1 MSAIIPKTF
10 IVKTSTR
17 KNYLWIACIT
27 LLFCDVAIA
36 TDFSKLVKQVDP
48 AVVTIYT
55 REHQEVKSGQSITI
69 NKSEGL
75 GSGVVFSPD
84 GKILTAAH
92 VVHVADNIQ
101 VQLSTGE
108 MIGADVLSSITS
120 SDIAVIKLKYAPE
133 NLIHVPLGDSDK
145 LAVGEELFAIGAPRG
160 LIHTFTAG
168 HFSNRRIYEASEF
181 LPEMEFLQTD
191 TPLNP
196 GNSGGPLFS
205 SNGDV
210 IGIVSH
216 MRSISGG
223 NEGLGFAASINMV
236 KTLLLNNPPIWGGL
250 DVIPLN
256 ETLSKMLNI
265 PFTSGLLVQRVAYNS
280 PGHTAGIKG
289 GTMPVSIGKHQLL
302 LGGDIIIGLNGKKI
316 TNGQKILEDIRAIIK
331 NNPDQ
336 GMIDVTLYRQGKERV
351 VKVPKPKPF

>member
-1 MSAIIPKTF
+1 MKKIFLWLITTF
-10 IVKTSTR
+10 TF
-17 KNYLWIACIT
+17 
-27 LLFCDVAIA
+27 FCDFAVA
-36 TDFSKLVKQVDP
+36 TDFSELVKQVDP

-55 REHQEVKSGQSITI
+55 REHQEVQSGRNIII
-69 NKSEGL
+69 NRSEGL
-75 GSGVVFSPD
+75 GSGVVFSED

-108 MIGADVLSSITS
+108 IIAADVLSSITA
-120 SDIAVIKLKYAPE
+120 SDIAVIKLKYVPE
-133 NLIHVPLGDSDK
+133 NLVHVPLGDSDK
-145 LAVGEELFAIGAPRG
+145 LSVGEELFAIGAPQG

-168 HFSNRRIYEASEF
+168 HFSNRRIHEASEF
-181 LPEMEFLQTD
+181 LPAMEFLQTD

-205 SNGDV
+205 SDGEV

-223 NEGLGFAASINMV
+223 NEGLGFAASINMI
-236 KTLLLNNPPIWGGL
+236 KNLLLNNPPIWGGL

-256 ETLSKMLNI
+256 EALSKMLNV
-265 PFTSGLLVQRVAYNS
+265 PFTQGLLVQRVAYNS

-289 GTMPVSIGKHQLL
+289 GSIPVSIGKHQLL
-302 LGGDIIIGLNGKKI
+302 LGGDIIVALNGKKI
-316 TNGQKILEDIRAIIK
+316 NNTQKILENIRAIIK
-331 NNPDQ
+331 NNPEQ